1 MAEKNPRRRSTLV
14 EVKVVKVAPYLRP
27 EKPILW
33 LCEKKAAL
41 PRLLPIAIGEFE
53 AAAIQMQLGRDEPLR
68 PISYDLFTS
77 MLEHLSMPVRRAV
90 IHSVSPD
97 MAFLANLVVDKDGK
111 LREVDSRASDAVALA
126 LRAQAPIYVASEL
139 LEVAGIS
146 SSPDNGAVEET
157 ISRFYELEAQILA
170 EDGTELPIASPQND
184 DEGGVTIAETAEID
198 VSPAA
203 EGDAGG
209 PQVIEKQPDPRNRKD
224 TLSQLQ
230 NQLERAVI
238 CEEYEEAAHLR
249 DQIERLVK
257 ETKA

>member
-1 MAEKNPRRRSTLV
+1 MAEKGRPKRRSALI

-33 LCEKKAAL
+33 LCEKKPAL

-77 MLEHLSMPVRRAV
+77 MLDHLAMPVRRAV
-90 IHSVSPD
+90 IHSVHAT
-97 MAFLANLVVDKDGK
+97 AFVANLVIEKEGQ
-111 LREVDSRASDAVALA
+111 LREVDARASDAVALA
-126 LRAQAPIYVASEL
+126 LRAQSPIYVAGEL
-139 LEVAGIS
+139 LNAAGIS
-146 SSPDNGAVEET
+146 SSPENGAVEQT
-157 ISRFYELEAQILA
+157 ISRFYELESQIMAQDGLPIVSPDIDKVLAETTEVDITPAPKRETEGAQIV
-170 EDGTELPIASPQND
+170 EER
-184 DEGGVTIAETAEID
+184 
-198 VSPAA
+198 
-203 EGDAGG
+203 
-209 PQVIEKQPDPRNRKD
+209 PDPMSRKD

-230 NQLERAVI
+230 SMLERAVI

-257 ETKA
+257 ETRA